1 MKKKLSLIV
10 LVIIVCVTAAF
21 AYVFSALPK
30 GNTRESR
37 ESILNT
43 AISKGIDW
51 TIATEIELDGYIIS
65 GAYSTDD
72 RSALSIFE
80 PVGNG
85 NYRFMTSTNRNND
98 EIIVSGAVING
109 KWYDLV
115 WFHGAKTEY
124 AEITYTI
131 SGQQQDAVR
140 FSTENMDIL
149 YQEQPAKEYSI
160 QVVYYD
166 SDGKKYE

>member
-1 MKKKLSLIV
+1 M
-10 LVIIVCVTAAF
+10 
-21 AYVFSALPK
+21 
-30 GNTRESR
+30 
-37 ESILNT
+37 
-43 AISKGIDW
+43 ID
-51 TIATEIELDGYIIS
+51 LHFPS
-65 GAYSTDD
+65 
-72 RSALSIFE
+72 FE

-98 EIIVSGAVING
+98 EIIISGAVING

-131 SGQQQDAVR
+131 SGQRQNPLR
-140 FSTENMDIL
+140 FSTEDMDIL
-149 YQEQPAKEYSI
+149 YQEQPAKEYSM

-166 SDGKKYE
+166 RDGKKYE

>member
-10 LVIIVCVTAAF
+10 LVTIICVTAAF

-37 ESILNT
+37 ESILNA
-43 AISKGIDW
+43 AISKSGDW

-72 RSALSIFE
+72 RSALAIFE
-80 PVGNG
+80 PEGNG
-85 NYRFMTSTNRNND
+85 NYRFRTSTNRNND

-131 SGQQQDAVR
+131 SGQRQDALR

>member
-10 LVIIVCVTAAF
+10 LVTIICVTAAF
-21 AYVFSALPK
+21 IYFFTRIPK
-30 GNTRESR
+30 GNTPESR
-37 ESILNT
+37 ESILNA
-43 AISKGIDW
+43 AISKGINW

-72 RSALSIFE
+72 RSTLSIFE

-98 EIIVSGAVING
+98 EIIISGAVING

-131 SGQQQDAVR
+131 SGQRQNPLR

-149 YQEQPAKEYSI
+149 YQEQPAKEYSM

-166 SDGKKYE
+166 RDGKKYE